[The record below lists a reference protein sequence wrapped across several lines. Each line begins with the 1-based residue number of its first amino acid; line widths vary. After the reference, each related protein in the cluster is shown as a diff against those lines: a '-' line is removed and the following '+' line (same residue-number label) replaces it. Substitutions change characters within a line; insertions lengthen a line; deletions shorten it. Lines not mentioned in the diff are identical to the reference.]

1 MLAKIKKFDERHR
14 SSQLNVTPL
23 DETGLKV
30 NQKSILAW
38 EKYEED
44 YSMLKNEENTGE
56 GEVFMRP
63 MPSFLD
69 YLQKQ
74 NFVEKQERKL
84 KIGTYSGNSQLKRLQ
99 IQEEEDNVKTAPI
112 SLEMERVKID
122 HFSDEE
128 VEEVDLHD
136 AFLDKQIEIPHVTKD
151 YKTSSFLTA
160 IKLHT
165 ADMDVRKK
173 ALWNDCVVF
182 VPNEAKTSFD
192 VPYLR
197 NHAFPDKSHI
207 IDKLNRWKTCMNTL
221 GKQNLA
227 HEMVI
232 TNLLGKEYSISNIP
246 YKLQQVDE
254 LAIMERRSG
263 AYIINLVGNKSLF

>member
-14 SSQLNVTPL
+14 SSRLDVTPL
-23 DETGLKV
+23 DLTGLKV
-30 NQKSILAW
+30 NDKSISAW
-38 EKYEED
+38 EKYSED
-44 YSMLKNEENTGE
+44 YAILKNEENTGE

-63 MPSFLD
+63 MPSFLK
-69 YLQKQ
+69 YLEKQ

-99 IQEEEDNVKTAPI
+99 IEEENDHVETAPL

-122 HFSDEE
+122 QFSDDE

-136 AFLDKQIEIPHVTKD
+136 AFLDKQIEIPHVTTE
-151 YKTSSFLTA
+151 YKTYSFLNA
-160 IKLHT
+160 VKLHT
-165 ADMDVRKK
+165 ADMDDSKK
-173 ALWNDCVVF
+173 ALWNDCVLF

-192 VPYLR
+192 VNYLR

-207 IDKLNRWKTCMNTL
+207 VDKLHRWKTCMNTL
-221 GKQNLA
+221 GKQHLA

-232 TNLLGKEYSISNIP
+232 TNLIGKEYSISNIP
-246 YKLQQVDE
+246 YRLQQVDE
-254 LAIMERRSG
+254 LAIMKRRSG
-263 AYIINLVGNKSLF
+263 AYVVNLVGNKSLL